1 MDKRDRN
8 LGSAD
13 EDRWVEDPAK
23 SFADHTGLSI
33 DDPVVVYVIGYV
45 ARLVAMD
52 AAEQLHLL
60 LADFAPLAEQLKKF
74 RIALHDLKD
83 SDEWSDAQHVVLRHQ
98 RVVEADA
105 MLHWPEAMQKD
116 WEAACQAILS
126 PDLKQIVAP
135 ASSNWKGSSGS
146 AGSVRPRAAA
156 SASPASF
163 WSRSAI
169 DSQPQRSCLRWT
181 PERSRL
187 LAAHIGIDAEAC
199 ADVAEAER
207 RWREVVATARGKRRT
222 KLSKQNREML
232 DGNASKHSSAD

>member
-98 RVVEADA
+98 RVVEADV
-105 MLHWPEAMQKD
+105 MLHWSEAMQKE
-116 WEAACQAILS
+116 WETACQAILS
-126 PDLKQIVAP
+126 PDLKQIVARIEQLERFIGFG
-135 ASSNWKGSSGS
+135 WKRETKG
-146 AGSVRPRAAA
+146 RRERL
-156 SASPASF
+156 ASF
-163 WSRSAI
+163 FLVALCDRLAATEKLPAL
-169 DSQPQRSCLRWT
+169 DARAFA
-181 PERSRL
+181 L

-199 ADVAEAER
+199 ADIAEAER

-222 KLSKQNREML
+222 KLSKKIREML